1 MRGYAKCIDKV
12 NWMVSTPGIIQGYR
26 AMYTQKVYTKHT
38 KWILLLLLQLLHLIG
53 CIQVHMLHWP
63 ML

>member
-1 MRGYAKCIDKV
+1 
-12 NWMVSTPGIIQGYR
+12 MVSTPGIIQGYR